1 MLKRVVLL
9 LVLVVGCANVGGG
22 KDAAEAIVADSDGIF
37 LPVTPGGSIEID
49 DYDEEDEPITVISG
63 GL

>member
-1 MLKRVVLL
+1 L
-9 LVLVVGCANVGGG
+9 LVLVVGCANVGCGE
-22 KDAAEAIVADSDGIF
+22 DAAEAIVADSDGIF